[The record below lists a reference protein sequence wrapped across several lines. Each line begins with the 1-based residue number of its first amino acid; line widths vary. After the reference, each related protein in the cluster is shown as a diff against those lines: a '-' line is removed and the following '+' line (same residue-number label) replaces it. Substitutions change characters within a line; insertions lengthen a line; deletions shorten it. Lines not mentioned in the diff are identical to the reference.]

1 MNIIR
6 VEGIELYA
14 HHGCLEEEALIGSH
28 YRVDVEIETDFT
40 EAAKQDDLS
49 KTVDYVAVYQIVRR
63 EMKVRAKLIE
73 HVGQRIVDAI
83 KTELDAI
90 KRVKVKVSKLSPPI
104 NGNAYSVSI
113 EIEN

>member
-49 KTVDYVAVYQIVRR
+49 KTVDYVVVYQIVRR
-63 EMKVRAKLIE
+63 EMKIRAKLIE
-73 HVGQRIVDAI
+73 HVGQRIIDSLKSELATI
-83 KTELDAI
+83 K
-90 KRVKVKVSKLSPPI
+90 KVRVKVSKLSPPI
-104 NGNAYSVSI
+104 NGNAYCVSI

>member
-63 EMKVRAKLIE
+63 EMKIRAKLIE
-73 HVGQRIVDAI
+73 HVGQRIIDAMKSELTGI
-83 KTELDAI
+83 K
-90 KRVKVKVSKLSPPI
+90 KVRVKVSKLSPPI

>member
-28 YRVDVEIETDFT
+28 YRVDVEIKTDFT

-90 KRVKVKVSKLSPPI
+90 ERVKVKVSKLSPPI

>member
-1 MNIIR
+1 
-6 VEGIELYA
+6 
-14 HHGCLEEEALIGSH
+14 
-28 YRVDVEIETDFT
+28 
-40 EAAKQDDLS
+40 
-49 KTVDYVAVYQIVRR
+49 VAVYQIVRR

-90 KRVKVKVSKLSPPI
+90 ERVKVKVSKLSPPI

>member
-40 EAAKQDDLS
+40 EAAAMDDLS

-83 KTELDAI
+83 KNELDAI
-90 KRVKVKVSKLSPPI
+90 ERVKVKVSKLSPPI

>member
-28 YRVDVEIETDFT
+28 FRIDVEIETDFT
-40 EAAKQDDLS
+40 EAAATDDLS
-49 KTVDYVAVYQIVRR
+49 KTVDYVVVYQIVRR
-63 EMKVRAKLIE
+63 EMKIRAKLIE

-83 KTELDAI
+83 KSELKDI
-90 KRVKVKVSKLSPPI
+90 NKVRVKVAKLSPPI